1 MGKEDRKQKFGEE
14 TFSKIAVPI
23 AEKGVWGNR
32 MNLKEKS
39 CGDWT
44 WMGLTQGRV

>member
-1 MGKEDRKQKFGEE
+1 
-14 TFSKIAVPI
+14 
-23 AEKGVWGNR
+23 VWGNR

-44 WMGLTQGRV
+44 WMGLTQGRVW